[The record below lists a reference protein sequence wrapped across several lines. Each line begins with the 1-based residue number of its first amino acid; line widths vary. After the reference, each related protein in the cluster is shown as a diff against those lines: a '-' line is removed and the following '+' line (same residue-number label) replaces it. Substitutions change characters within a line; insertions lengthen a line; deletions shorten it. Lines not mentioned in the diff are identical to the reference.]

1 MVDFPEG
8 YGFAPGEGRSVMQE
22 TFSVDIGTFDRRE
35 PKVYV
40 KTKRRMAPYTFTAIG
55 CVGKGGPDQP
65 IRGTLYKWGGVS
77 APPIEGTLQQVVTAI
92 CTIHRMTGEA
102 K

>member
-8 YGFAPGEGRSVMQE
+8 YDFAPGVRRMVMQE
-22 TFSVDIGTFDRRE
+22 TFTVDVGVFDRRE

-40 KTKRRMAPYTFTAIG
+40 KTGRRTSPYTFTAIG
-55 CVGKGGPDQP
+55 CVRRDGNGTP
-65 IRGTLYKWGGVS
+65 IRGILYKWGDVS
-77 APPIEGTLQQVVTAI
+77 APPIEGTLQQVVTAL
-92 CTIHRMTGEA
+92 CAMHRMTGGT

>member
-8 YGFAPGEGRSVMQE
+8 YDFAPGARRMVMQE
-22 TFSVDIGTFDRRE
+22 TFAVDIGVFGMTTVMPTYGRR
-35 PKVYV
+35 
-40 KTKRRMAPYTFTAIG
+40 KRSPYTFTAIG
-55 CVGKGGPDQP
+55 YVRRDGNGTP
-65 IRGTLYKWGGVS
+65 IRGILYKWGDVS
-77 APPIEGTLQQVVTAI
+77 APPIEGTLQQVVTAL